1 MYNAKV
7 ENLAMRRPYKTIT
20 VNRDE
25 RACINC
31 IWYEQYY
38 RESRTNVVSKVKTST
53 GYCILHEQQR
63 GALRQPCRDFEK
75 PETRG

>member
-1 MYNAKV
+1 MYNAKI
-7 ENLAMRRPYKTIT
+7 ENMAMSRRNKSIS
-20 VNRDE
+20 VNRSE

-31 IWYEQYY
+31 VWDEQYY
-38 RESRTNVVSKVKTST
+38 RETRTNVCGRVPTST